1 MINMRHIESELD
13 KIVYDEYGDELDAKD
28 KEIELLSNDNKA
40 LSDNNKALID
50 DNKALIDDNKALS
63 EINNVYR
70 EGFDQLSNIEDLN
83 SPWAKKLLKH

>member
-40 LSDNNKALID
+40 LSDKNKALID
-50 DNKALIDDNKALS
+50 NNNALS